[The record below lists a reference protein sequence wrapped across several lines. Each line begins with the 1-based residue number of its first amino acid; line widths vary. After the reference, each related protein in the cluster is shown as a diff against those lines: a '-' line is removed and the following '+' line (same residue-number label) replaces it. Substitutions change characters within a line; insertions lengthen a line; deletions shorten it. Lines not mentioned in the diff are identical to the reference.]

1 MNDNLSEEEKEKLR
15 QENEIRKIKLE
26 LEKGAKFFEG
36 PDMPALPPEIENE
49 FLNYIEQFETM
60 NEHSPKISIYDL
72 LGKPDYRNVDDLRD
86 EELMDELDEILDLL
100 LEKGVHVNSVHF
112 VEDREMYR
120 FITEDIFNHEV
131 YMMKK
136 LPGMMTHFTYEEFYP
151 DEVKD
156 VIGHME
162 DFFGLLFDLSD
173 EENRFQYEVE
183 HRNTT
188 NKWLYEFRN
197 AYYKIDLYHLNIHEV
212 QVDDEKDLTA
222 SVVFDI
228 SFDAYI
234 DGVNEKH
241 ACNGSGNA
249 TLKFT
254 PGGWMIQTLSLPKAI

>member
-1 MNDNLSEEEKEKLR
+1 MNDNLNEEEKEKLR

-36 PDMPALPPEIENE
+36 LDTPALPPEIENE

-60 NEHSPKISIYDL
+60 NEHSPMISVYDL
-72 LGKPDYRNVDDLRD
+72 LGKPDYRTVDDLRD
-86 EELMDELDEILDLL
+86 EELMEELDEIFDLL
-100 LEKGVHVNSVHF
+100 LEKGIHVSSVNV

-131 YMMKK
+131 YVIKK
-136 LPGMMTHFTYEEFYP
+136 LPGMMTHFIYEEFFP
-151 DEVKD
+151 DDVKD

-162 DFFGLLFDLSD
+162 VFFGLLFDLSD
-173 EENRFQYEVE
+173 EDNIFQNKVE
-183 HRNTT
+183 FRGTT

-197 AYYKIDLYHLNIHEV
+197 AYYKIDLNHLNIHEV
-212 QVDDEKDLTA
+212 QVDDDKDLTA
-222 SVVFDI
+222 SVVFHI

-234 DGVNEKH
+234 DGLTEKH
-241 ACNGSGNA
+241 ACTGSGNA

-254 PGGWMIQTLSLPKAI
+254 PGGWMIQTLTLPKAI